1 MIKERTWEEKMA
13 GLDKDLEKI
22 MDKPQSV
29 RVDIGGVMMCMMGS
43 RWFDPPTLYFKVLPT
58 AILEK
63 LAILKML
70 RRNED
75 IPTLGRKHNE
85 ATYYIYIS
93 PNEWKLYADEA
104 IPLLR

>member
-1 MIKERTWEEKMA
+1 MDSIDRA
-13 GLDKDLEKI
+13 LEKT
-22 MDKPQSV
+22 MDSPMSV

-63 LAILKML
+63 IAILKML

-93 PNEWKLYADEA
+93 PNEWKTYHDQA
-104 IPLLR
+104 IPMLR

>member
-1 MIKERTWEEKMA
+1 
-13 GLDKDLEKI
+13 
-22 MDKPQSV
+22 MDSIDRAIQKTMDSPMSV
-29 RVDIGGVMMCMMGS
+29 RVDIGGVMHCMMGS

-58 AILEK
+58 PILEK

-104 IPLLR
+104 IPMLR

>member
-1 MIKERTWEEKMA
+1 
-13 GLDKDLEKI
+13 
-22 MDKPQSV
+22 MDSIDRALTKAMDSPMSV

-93 PNEWKLYADEA
+93 PNEWKIYASQA

>member
-1 MIKERTWEEKMA
+1 
-13 GLDKDLEKI
+13 
-22 MDKPQSV
+22 MDSIDRAIAKTMDSPMSV

-43 RWFDPPTLYFKVLPT
+43 RWFDPPTLYFKMLPT

-75 IPTLGRKHNE
+75 IPTLGRKHND

>member
-1 MIKERTWEEKMA
+1 
-13 GLDKDLEKI
+13 
-22 MDKPQSV
+22 MDSIDRAISKTMDSPMSV

-75 IPTLGRKHNE
+75 IPTLGRKHND

-93 PNEWKLYADEA
+93 PNEWKLYANEA

>member
-1 MIKERTWEEKMA
+1 MDSIDRA
-13 GLDKDLEKI
+13 LEKT
-22 MDKPQSV
+22 MNSPMSV

-63 LAILKML
+63 IAILKML

-93 PNEWKLYADEA
+93 PNEWKTYHDQA
-104 IPLLR
+104 IPMLR

>member
-1 MIKERTWEEKMA
+1 MDSIDRAIEKTMA
-13 GLDKDLEKI
+13 SP
-22 MDKPQSV
+22 MSV

-75 IPTLGRKHNE
+75 IPTLGRKHTE
-85 ATYYIYIS
+85 GVFYIYIS
-93 PNEWKLYADEA
+93 PNEWKIYKDEA